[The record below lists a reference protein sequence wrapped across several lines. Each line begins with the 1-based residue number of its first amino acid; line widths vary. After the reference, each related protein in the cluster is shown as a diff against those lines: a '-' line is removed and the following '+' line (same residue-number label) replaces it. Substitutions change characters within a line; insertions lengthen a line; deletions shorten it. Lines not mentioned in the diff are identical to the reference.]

1 MPVPVILL
9 ASASPRR
16 RELLAAAGVAF
27 RVVPS
32 AGEEVHDLSVP
43 PPELAERNACAKA
56 LEVSARHPGD
66 LVLGADTLVV
76 VDGHPL
82 GKPADRAAAAA
93 MLRRLSGRA
102 HEVVTGVCLAR
113 GGRVVDCFHAAT
125 TVRFG
130 RLDESTI
137 TRYHAL
143 VDPLDKAGAYAIQ
156 EGAHLLGA
164 RAEGSLSNVIGLPV
178 EELVARLQR
187 LGGGALGALTAID
200 P

>member
-16 RELLAAAGVAF
+16 SELLAAAGVAF
-27 RVVPS
+27 RVVCP

-43 PPELAERNACAKA
+43 PSGLAERNACSKA
-56 LEVSARHPGD
+56 VEVSARHPAD

-82 GKPADRAAAAA
+82 GKPADLAEAAA

-113 GGRVVDCFHAAT
+113 GGRVVECFHAVT

-130 RLDESTI
+130 PLDESTI
-137 TRYHAL
+137 ARYHAR

-156 EGAHLLGA
+156 EGADLLGA
-164 RAEGSLSNVIGLPV
+164 RTEGSLSNVIGLPV
-178 EELVARLQR
+178 EETVARLER
-187 LGGGALGALTAID
+187 LGLGALQEPGTIE